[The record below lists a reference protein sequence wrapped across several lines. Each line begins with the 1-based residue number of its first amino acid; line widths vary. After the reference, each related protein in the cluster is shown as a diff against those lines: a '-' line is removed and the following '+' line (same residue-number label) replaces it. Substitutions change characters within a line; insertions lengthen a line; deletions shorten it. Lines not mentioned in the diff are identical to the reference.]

1 MDGKTDRWTEGRGR
15 EGTVLG
21 EKDSAGR
28 VERRGVQV
36 TPLGWAVGA
45 TVPYPESI
53 HTLGHLLD
61 HQGRRVSVHYSSPC
75 MATLHHPL
83 QAPASPWLF

>member
-61 HQGRRVSVHYSSPC
+61 HQGRRVSVHSSPC
-75 MATLHHPL
+75 MATPP
-83 QAPASPWLF
+83 APGSSFPCLF